1 VTCCAALRGGKG
13 SVAVALEE
21 GFMVIWDRE
30 MEVKQAMI
38 KMDNVMAED
47 GSEQIIVMGRNHSF
61 YKIDC
66 QSGRIVGE
74 YSSEKTSGVHFLPDF
89 QLLRPHELLTGQYI
103 GYVSFLTVNSLTPFM
118 K

>member
-1 VTCCAALRGGKG
+1 
-13 SVAVALEE
+13 
-21 GFMVIWDRE
+21 
-30 MEVKQAMI
+30 MI
-38 KMDNVMAED
+38 KMDSVMAED
-47 GSEQIIVMGRNHSF
+47 GSEEIIVMGRNHLI

-74 YSSEKTSGVHFLPDF
+74 YSSEKTSGVNFLPDF